1 MLEPITLTMSNNKP
15 CRMVWCQR
23 EYRVMDEPT
32 LLEMEYSRMT
42 HPLPNPAWRFTA
54 GADDGD
60 TRVFDVR
67 FDHASAQWQI
77 VRSYV

>member
-1 MLEPITLTMSNNKP
+1 MLEHIALTMRDSKP
-15 CRMVWCQR
+15 CRMVWGDR

-32 LLEMEYSRMT
+32 LLDMEYSRMT
-42 HPLPNPAWRFTA
+42 HPLPDPAWRFTA
-54 GADDGD
+54 GSGDGD

-67 FDHASAQWQI
+67 FDQASAQWQI